1 MTTNSQRTTA
11 LALVFLLGFTVD
23 IGTLHAQT
31 NDFAFRFQFG
41 CDGTESLDTFRGSF
55 TQDASQGP
63 VRSVTIPLSL
73 SAEQMRAIFD
83 TIQKIRFFDYPAA
96 FGGLRPGAREA
107 ITTSPS
113 ERYRFEVR
121 QAGRSHIVS
130 WDDKTKPSSD
140 EADRLRQLFQM
151 IGGFIHAHPDV
162 KRLPRQFACE

>member
-1 MTTNSQRTTA
+1 MTPNSPHTTA

-55 TQDASQGP
+55 TQDATQGP
-63 VRSVTIPLSL
+63 ARSVTIPLSL
-73 SAEQMRAIFD
+73 STEQMRAIFD
-83 TIQKIRFFDYPAA
+83 TIQKIRFFDYPAV
-96 FGGLRPGAREA
+96 FMGLRPGAREA

-113 ERYRFEVR
+113 TRYRFEVR
-121 QAGRSHIVS
+121 QAGRSHVVT
-130 WDDKTKPSSD
+130 WDDNTKPSSN

-151 IGGFIHAHPDV
+151 IDGFVHAHPDV
-162 KRLPRQFACE
+162 KRLPPQFGCE